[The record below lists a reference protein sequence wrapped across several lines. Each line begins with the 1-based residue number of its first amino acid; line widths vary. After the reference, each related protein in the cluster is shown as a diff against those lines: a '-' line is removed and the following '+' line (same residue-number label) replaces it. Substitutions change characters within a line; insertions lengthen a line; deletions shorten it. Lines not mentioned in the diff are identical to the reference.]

1 MRLDFS
7 HVSAERLAEL
17 FPILLEEHNPQWTEY
32 YLQEKKFL
40 ETIFSKNMIRIN
52 HIGSTSVPGLTAK
65 PTVDILLE
73 VSDDIDLQSVTER
86 MKDEGYVVNTP
97 QGDMVMYLKGYTPQG
112 FQGQAVHIHVRQL
125 GDWGELYFRDY
136 LIAHPDIANEYA
148 VLKQKL
154 KGQYTFD
161 RDGYTEAK
169 GQFINKHTEEA
180 RREFPNRYT
189 PKDLPR
195 MA

>member
-7 HVSAERLAEL
+7 QVSAERLAEL
-17 FPILLEEHNPQWTEY
+17 FPILLEEFNPQWTEY

-40 ETIFSKNMIRIN
+40 ETIFGKNLIRIN

-97 QGDMVMYLKGYTPQG
+97 QDDIIMYLKGYTPQG
-112 FQGQAVHIHVRQL
+112 FQGQAVHIHVRHL

-136 LIAHPDIANEYA
+136 LIAHPDIANEYV

-154 KGQYTFD
+154 KGQFTFD
-161 RDGYTEAK
+161 RDGYTGAK
-169 GQFINKHTEEA
+169 GQYINKHTEVA

-189 PKDLPR
+189 PK
-195 MA
+195 ACSA